1 MIALN
6 SRKSMNK
13 STKRQPVIALC
24 KMFSG
29 DYWKYPNNIG
39 YESLNMFLPD
49 GQKAEEKPVSY
60 IYLPP
65 YGDYNF
71 NKNEIRYVLLIQH
84 IAKNVKKKAS
94 IVKIIGIAEVKE
106 ETLKKNH
113 DACNKSEK
121 YTCVKSLSKL
131 QDVFLKHEKRETLS
145 EEEKKLYS
153 KAKQL
158 KSIHDKQLQK
168 LANVKYCGKKV
179 EDIFKNNNSIEKLTI
194 FTSLTV
200 QNLRYPKKNIYLT
213 NSIDAFSNDNTNGD
227 TIFEVGKNP
236 TAQKQTIYI
245 DYKKEFIDDIEKCG
259 LDDAN
264 ELDINSA
271 NNAQYSFLA
280 IIKKEYDELVYSN
293 LFAHFFGI
301 KNFFEHF
308 FKEFLKKN
316 ITIKNKL
323 EVVREENNIDI
334 LIKADDYVIV
344 IENKIKSALNGHPEE
359 DINGEIFKNQLVKYY
374 QYVEEKYSDKTR
386 CYFLFAPNYNHVDEE
401 NLGKTNGVEM
411 KDKWKVIRY
420 DKILQIFDG
429 YRRFTGTPDEL
440 YYEEF
445 KKALEIHTVDSY
457 KNYYRDMLI
466 RLKNLP

>member
-1 MIALN
+1 
-6 SRKSMNK
+6 MNE

-29 DYWKYPNNIG
+29 DYWKDSNNIG

-65 YGDYNF
+65 YGDYDF

-84 IAKNVKKKAS
+84 IAKNVEKKVS
-94 IVKIIGIAEVKE
+94 IVKIIGIAEVNE

-113 DACNKSEK
+113 EACNKSEK

-131 QDVFLKHEKRETLS
+131 QDVFLKYEKGETLS
-145 EEEKKLYS
+145 AKEKKLYR
-153 KAKQL
+153 KAEQL
-158 KSIHDKQLQK
+158 KRIHDEQLQK

-245 DYKKEFIDDIEKCG
+245 DYEKKFIDDIEKCG
-259 LDDAN
+259 LDEAN

-271 NNAQYSFLA
+271 NNAQYSFLT

-301 KNFFEHF
+301 KDFFEHF

-316 ITIKNKL
+316 ITIKNKP

-429 YRRFTGTPDEL
+429 YGGFTGMPDKL

>member
-1 MIALN
+1 MN

-13 STKRQPVIALC
+13 STERQPVIALC

-29 DYWKYPNNIG
+29 DYWKDSDNIG

-49 GQKAEEKPVSY
+49 GQKSGKKPISY

-65 YGDYNF
+65 YGDYDF
-71 NKNEIRYVLLIQH
+71 NKNEIKYVLLIQH
-84 IAKNVKKKAS
+84 IAKNVEKKAS
-94 IVKIIGIAEVKE
+94 IVKIIGIAEVIE

-113 DACNKSEK
+113 EACYKSNK
-121 YTCVKSLSKL
+121 YICVKSLSKL
-131 QDVFLKHEKRETLS
+131 QDVFLKREKRETLS
-145 EEEKKLYS
+145 EEETKLYDR
-153 KAKQL
+153 AEQL

-245 DYKKEFIDDIEKCG
+245 DYEEEFIKNIEACG

-271 NNAQYSFLA
+271 NNAQYSFLT

-301 KNFFEHF
+301 EDFFEYF
-308 FKEFLKKN
+308 FKEILNK
-316 ITIKNKL
+316 IIILKNKP

-334 LIKADDYVIV
+334 LIKADDHVIV

-386 CYFLFAPNYNHVDEE
+386 RYFLFAPNYNHVDED
-401 NLGKTNGVEM
+401 NLGSTGNGVEM
-411 KDKWKVIRY
+411 KNVWKVIRY
-420 DKILQIFDG
+420 DTILQVFKKYQG
-429 YRRFTGTPDEL
+429 KFTNTSDKW

-445 KKALEIHTVDSY
+445 LKALEIHTVDSY
-457 KNYYRDMLI
+457 KNYYRDMLM

>member
-6 SRKSMNK
+6 SRKSMNE

-29 DYWKYPNNIG
+29 DYWKDSNNIG

-65 YGDYNF
+65 YGDYDF

-84 IAKNVKKKAS
+84 IAKNVEKKVS
-94 IVKIIGIAEVKE
+94 IVKIIGIAEVNE

-113 DACNKSEK
+113 EACNKSEK

-131 QDVFLKHEKRETLS
+131 QDVFLKYEKGETLS
-145 EEEKKLYS
+145 AKEKKLYR
-153 KAKQL
+153 KAEQL
-158 KSIHDKQLQK
+158 KRIHDEQLQK

-245 DYKKEFIDDIEKCG
+245 DYEKKFIDDIEKCG
-259 LDDAN
+259 LDEAN

-271 NNAQYSFLA
+271 NNAQYSFLT

-301 KNFFEHF
+301 KDFFEHF

-316 ITIKNKL
+316 ITIKNKP

-429 YRRFTGTPDEL
+429 YGGFTGMPDKL

>member
-1 MIALN
+1 MN
-6 SRKSMNK
+6 SRKSMNN
-13 STKRQPVIALC
+13 STKRHPVIALC

-29 DYWKYPNNIG
+29 DYWKNPNNIG

-49 GQKAEEKPVSY
+49 GQKAKEKPVSY

-65 YGDYNF
+65 YGDYDF
-71 NKNEIRYVLLIQH
+71 NKNEIKYVLLIQH
-84 IAKNVKKKAS
+84 IAKNVEKKVS

-106 ETLKKNH
+106 ETLKTNH
-113 DACNKSEK
+113 EACNKSEK

-131 QDVFLKHEKRETLS
+131 QDVFLKHEKRATLS
-145 EEEKKLYS
+145 AEEKKLYR

-158 KSIHDKQLQK
+158 KRIHDEQLQK

-213 NSIDAFSNDNTNGD
+213 NSIDAFSNDNANGD

-429 YRRFTGTPDEL
+429 YGGFTSTPDEL
-440 YYEEF
+440 YYKEF